1 MNGLSCAPKFVLESI
16 ESFESAHMPDPKR
29 VLLTG
34 AAGFIGMHTAS
45 RLLDLGHTVLGLDNL
60 NDYYEV
66 SLKEARL
73 SRLFGHSSAEN
84 LRFEKQDIADKDAI
98 AAHFAA
104 FKPDTV
110 IHLAAQAGVRYS
122 LTNPWAYVQSN
133 LVGFMSMLEAA
144 RHHKVAHMLYAS
156 SSSVYGDSRDVPF
169 AEGQR
174 TDAPISLYAATKKSN
189 EVMAASYQHLY
200 GIPLTGL
207 RFFTVYGPWGR
218 PDMSPALFMSAVL
231 EGRPI
236 KVFNHGQSRRDFTY
250 VDDIVNAVVGL
261 HEAPAPTSHTIFNI
275 GNSAP
280 VQLMD
285 YIETIEKVAG
295 VTAQKEMLPAQPGD
309 VTETFADTS
318 KLAAALGVTPTTS
331 LEEGLRRYRE
341 WYRSYYG
348 V

>member
-1 MNGLSCAPKFVLESI
+1 MNRPM
-16 ESFESAHMPDPKR
+16 SAGKK
-29 VLLTG
+29 VLLSG
-34 AAGFIGMHTAS
+34 AAGFIGMHTA
-45 RLLDLGHTVLGLDNL
+45 RKLLDLGYTVLGLDSL

-73 SRLFGHSSAEN
+73 ARVFEHSAADN
-84 LRFEKQDIADKDAI
+84 FRFEKQDIADKDAI
-98 AAHFAA
+98 MAHFAT

-122 LTNPWAYVQSN
+122 ITNPWAYVQSN

-144 RHHKVAHMLYAS
+144 RHHQVAHMLYAS
-156 SSSVYGDSRDVPF
+156 SSSVYGDSRAVPF
-169 AEGQR
+169 AEEQR
-174 TDAPISLYAATKKSN
+174 TDTPISLYAATKKSN

-200 GIPLTGL
+200 GIPLTGM

-236 KVFNHGQSRRDFTY
+236 KVFNHGKSRRDFTY
-250 VDDIVNAVVGL
+250 IDDIVNAVVGL
-261 HEAPAPTSHTIFNI
+261 HQAPAPAAHTIVNI
-275 GNSAP
+275 GNSCP

-285 YIETIEKVAG
+285 YIETIEQVAG
-295 VTAQKEMLPAQPGD
+295 IKAQKEMLPAQPGD

-318 KLAAALGVTPTTS
+318 KLAAALGITPATS
-331 LEEGLRRYRE
+331 LVEGLRRYRE
-341 WYRSYYG
+341 WYRGYYG
-348 V
+348 I